1 MQLLSIHG
9 QLRPACAFVRSHLPT
24 EQATIAASTN
34 VIQSTSI
41 LNDREQLSK
50 CQKIEIHKEKYR
62 SSIFNELDIF
72 KQIRHRTFS
81 HWPHRTSPSSEQ
93 MIEAGFFNCNVGD
106 RVICLY
112 CNIICQQWTPYTDDP
127 CDVHKM
133 LSPQC
138 PYVVAKLA
146 CSQTSSIPIINENLP
161 RDNSAIS
168 DNNTSI
174 RCQQIVNVAVSN
186 TFYREVPK
194 RYESFKTWSNENSPS
209 IDDLV
214 KAGFFYTGTRT
225 IVSCFYCNGSLQNWS
240 ANDNPIIEHARW
252 FPHCAYIKQ
261 LCGDKLYRNIQESN
275 RCQKERHER
284 NVSSNKCE
292 TRVNSSFN
300 GPLNIQNEGIL
311 PRLVAARLDLPITQR
326 LLKENFKLSIIKRC
340 WEDQLQIKEGF
351 SHEQTA
357 PEQILVN
364 SSNNTDVEMSKSSES
379 ITSETAGESSL
390 GSVNK
395 KMNMEWKGADVCAQK
410 GDNNSS
416 PFNSCSL
423 CLTEEKC
430 LGCIPCGHVATC
442 VPCGHSLRAC
452 PICRSEIKAFVRLY
466 L

>member
-1 MQLLSIHG
+1 
-9 QLRPACAFVRSHLPT
+9 
-24 EQATIAASTN
+24 
-34 VIQSTSI
+34 
-41 LNDREQLSK
+41 
-50 CQKIEIHKEKYR
+50 
-62 SSIFNELDIF
+62 
-72 KQIRHRTFS
+72 
-81 HWPHRTSPSSEQ
+81 

-442 VPCGHSLRAC
+442 VPCGHSLRA
-452 PICRSEIKAFVRLY
+452 
-466 L
+466 